1 MLWRTPSTG
10 NGNLWAEG
18 IKNGEGKAYLKVC
31 REKIQEDNETI
42 LRDGL
47 KDISIL
53 SILKVENG
61 IRKSQK
67 TTTV

>member
-1 MLWRTPSTG
+1 
-10 NGNLWAEG
+10 
-18 IKNGEGKAYLKVC
+18 LKVC